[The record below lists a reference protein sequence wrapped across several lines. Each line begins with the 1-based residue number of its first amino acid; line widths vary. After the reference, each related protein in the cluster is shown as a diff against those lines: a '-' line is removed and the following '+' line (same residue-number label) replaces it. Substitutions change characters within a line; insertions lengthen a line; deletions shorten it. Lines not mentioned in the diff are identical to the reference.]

1 MGVTKNAARSKKTAT
16 ASSDNPNLNAR
27 ANKFAEDTKPG
38 YLDLLETDQNLTDA
52 IGLLQNVIFLS
63 LNFQQFLRV
72 AKTATAYVK
81 KS

>member
-16 ASSDNPNLNAR
+16 TSSANPNLNPR

-38 YLDLLETDQNLTDA
+38 YLDLLKTDQNLTDA
-52 IGLLQNVIFLS
+52 IDLLQNVIFPS
-63 LNFQQFLRV
+63 INFQQFLRV
-72 AKTATAYVK
+72 AKTAPAFVK